1 MSRKLPL
8 IGNEKGTALIV
19 ALAFIAVLMI
29 MTSTF
34 VMNLIH
40 STNFESGFEARTKSF
55 YIAEAGLHHAIWKL
69 DTEGGAYRGESG
81 VLFVDGNFDIEIGT
95 HPEDASKKVVISRA
109 RLDGYPEGRTET
121 IVRAVLTPAESDA
134 GGFDMTVESWT
145 ASGQRLTAER
155 GRRWERADGLLSN
168 GGRGMDSRAQNM
180 K

>member
-1 MSRKLPL
+1 MSRKLAL

-34 VMNLIH
+34 VVNLVD
-40 STNFESGFEARTKSF
+40 SSNFESGFEARTKSF

-69 DTEGGAYRGESG
+69 DIEGGAYRGESG
-81 VLFVDGNFDIEIGT
+81 VSFGEGNFDVEIEV

-109 RLDGYPEGRTET
+109 RLDGYPDGRTET
-121 IVRAVLTPAESDA
+121 VVRAVLAPAKSDA

-145 ASGQRLTAER
+145 A
-155 GRRWERADGLLSN
+155 
-168 GGRGMDSRAQNM
+168 GG
-180 K
+180 